1 MKKTV
6 LKVCAGLMI
15 LSAFV
20 GCSKKDGAKKS
31 SDGNEKI
38 SLELYYYKQENDAGL
53 KNLVKKFESEN
64 PNISI
69 DMLIVPND
77 ADAQM
82 SARAEQGDLPD
93 ILQMQSYSRVTE
105 YASKGYLR
113 DLSKEDCMK
122 NVIPSSLAS
131 GSYNGKQYAL
141 PMDYAGIGIIYN
153 KDIFSKV
160 KIEAPKT
167 YEDLVDVCDALKEAE
182 YVPFAGLLKENW
194 SVGHFITLVHTALL
208 AEKNIEPAK
217 FIADMNAGK
226 ASYGDVDTDKL
237 FKIIDFYKNNMN
249 NNASEMGGNEQ
260 QQSFAKGEAA
270 MMVQGLW
277 SYIDAKK
284 FNADLNAGFIPF
296 PVYSDES
303 KNKFYA
309 DVDSTFGI
317 SSQSSLEKQEAAV
330 RFLNWLSSEE
340 GKTMWVNE
348 YKLTHSFKGGEFSS
362 LGAPYAD
369 LMASVAEKGSYVW
382 AFSQYPSE
390 VFEDACKNGAQK
402 YMMNAENKDAV
413 IKNIDARWA
422 SVVNKK

>member
-6 LKVCAGLMI
+6 LKVCAAVMI
-15 LSAFV
+15 ASAFV
-20 GCSKKDGAKKS
+20 GCSKKNGTNNSAS
-31 SDGNEKI
+31 GEKVK
-38 SLELYYYKQENDAGL
+38 LELYYYKQENDEGL
-53 KNLVKKFESEN
+53 KNIVKKFESEN

-69 DMLIVPND
+69 DMLIIPND

-105 YASKGYLR
+105 YASKGYLK

-122 NVIPSSLAS
+122 NVLPSSLPA

-153 KDIFSKV
+153 KEIFKSV
-160 KIEAPKT
+160 GIEAPET
-167 YEDLVDVCDALKEAE
+167 FEDLVDVCDALKEAG

-208 AEKNIEPAK
+208 SEKGIEPAA
-217 FIADMNAGK
+217 FIDSMNKGK
-226 ASYGDVDTDKL
+226 ASYGDIDTDKL
-237 FKIIDFYKNNMN
+237 FKIMDFYKNNMN
-249 NNASEMGGNEQ
+249 KNASEMGGNEQ
-260 QQSFAKGEAA
+260 QQSFAKGESA

-284 FNADLNAGFIPF
+284 FNANLDAGFVPF
-296 PVYSDES
+296 PVFEDAS

-317 SSQSSLEKQEAAV
+317 SSQSSPEKQAAAV
-330 RFLNWLSSEE
+330 KFLNWLSAEE
-340 GKTMWVNE
+340 GKNLWVSE
-348 YKLTHSFKGGEFSS
+348 YKLTHSFRDGEFSS
-362 LGAPYAD
+362 LGTPYAD
-369 LMASVAEKGSYVW
+369 LMNSVAEKGSYCW

-402 YMMNAENKDAV
+402 YMMNKANSSDV
-413 IKNIDARWA
+413 IKGIDERWA
-422 SVVNKK
+422 LVAGNK

>member
-6 LKVCAGLMI
+6 LKVCAAVMI
-15 LSAFV
+15 ASAFV
-20 GCSKKDGAKKS
+20 GCSKKNGTNNSAS
-31 SDGNEKI
+31 GEKVK
-38 SLELYYYKQENDAGL
+38 LELYYYKQENDEGL
-53 KNLVKKFESEN
+53 KNIVKKFESEN

-69 DMLIVPND
+69 DMLIIPND

-105 YASKGYLR
+105 YASKGYLK

-122 NVIPSSLAS
+122 NVLPSSLPA

-153 KDIFSKV
+153 KEIFKSV
-160 KIEAPKT
+160 GIEAPET
-167 YEDLVDVCDALKEAE
+167 FEDLVDVCDALKEAG

-208 AEKNIEPAK
+208 SEKGIEPAA
-217 FIADMNAGK
+217 FIDSMNNGK

-237 FKIIDFYKNNMN
+237 FKIMDFYKNNMN
-249 NNASEMGGNEQ
+249 KNASEMGGNEQ
-260 QQSFAKGEAA
+260 QQSFAKGESA

-284 FNADLNAGFIPF
+284 FNANLDAGFVPF
-296 PVYSDES
+296 PVFEDAS

-317 SSQSSLEKQEAAV
+317 SSQSSPEKQAAAV
-330 RFLNWLSSEE
+330 KFLNWLSAEE
-340 GKTMWVNE
+340 GKNLWVSE
-348 YKLTHSFKGGEFSS
+348 YKLTHSFRDGEFSS
-362 LGAPYAD
+362 LGTPYAD
-369 LMASVAEKGSYVW
+369 LMNSVAEKGSYCW

-402 YMMNAENKDAV
+402 YMMNKANSSDV
-413 IKNIDARWA
+413 IKGIDERWA
-422 SVVNKK
+422 LVAGNK

>member
-6 LKVCAGLMI
+6 LKVCAAVMI
-15 LSAFV
+15 ASAFV
-20 GCSKKDGAKKS
+20 GCSKKNGTNNSAS
-31 SDGNEKI
+31 GEKVK
-38 SLELYYYKQENDAGL
+38 LELYYYKQENDEGL
-53 KNLVKKFESEN
+53 KNIVKKFESEN

-69 DMLIVPND
+69 DMLIIPND

-105 YASKGYLR
+105 YASKGYLK

-122 NVIPSSLAS
+122 NVLPSSLPA

-153 KDIFSKV
+153 KEIFKSV
-160 KIEAPKT
+160 GIEAPET
-167 YEDLVDVCDALKEAE
+167 FEDLVDVCDALKEAG

-208 AEKNIEPAK
+208 SEKGIEPAA
-217 FIADMNAGK
+217 FIDSMNKGN

-237 FKIIDFYKNNMN
+237 FKIMDFYKNNMN
-249 NNASEMGGNEQ
+249 KNASEMGGNEQ
-260 QQSFAKGEAA
+260 QQSFAKGESA

-284 FNADLNAGFIPF
+284 FNANLDAGFVPF
-296 PVYSDES
+296 PVFEDAS

-317 SSQSSLEKQEAAV
+317 SSQSSPEKQAAAV
-330 RFLNWLSSEE
+330 KFLNWLSAEE
-340 GKTMWVNE
+340 GKNLWVSE
-348 YKLTHSFKGGEFSS
+348 YKLTHSFRDGEFSS
-362 LGAPYAD
+362 LGTPYAD
-369 LMASVAEKGSYVW
+369 LMNSVAEKGSYCW

-402 YMMNAENKDAV
+402 YMMNKANSSDV
-413 IKNIDARWA
+413 IKGIDERWA
-422 SVVNKK
+422 LVAGNK

>member
-6 LKVCAGLMI
+6 LKVCAAVMI
-15 LSAFV
+15 ASAFV
-20 GCSKKDGAKKS
+20 GCSKKNGTNNSAS
-31 SDGNEKI
+31 GEKVK
-38 SLELYYYKQENDAGL
+38 LELYYYKQENDEGL
-53 KNLVKKFESEN
+53 KNIVKKFESEN

-69 DMLIVPND
+69 DMLIIPND

-105 YASKGYLR
+105 YASKGYLK

-122 NVIPSSLAS
+122 NVLPSSLPA

-153 KDIFSKV
+153 KEIFKSV
-160 KIEAPKT
+160 GIEAPET
-167 YEDLVDVCDALKEAE
+167 FEDLVDVCDALKEAG

-208 AEKNIEPAK
+208 SEKGIEPAA
-217 FIADMNAGK
+217 FIDSMNNGK

-237 FKIIDFYKNNMN
+237 FKIMDFYKNNMN
-249 NNASEMGGNEQ
+249 KNASEMGGNEQ

-284 FNADLNAGFIPF
+284 FNANLDAGFVPF
-296 PVYSDES
+296 PVFEDAS

-317 SSQSSLEKQEAAV
+317 SSQSSPEKQAAAV
-330 RFLNWLSSEE
+330 KFLNWLSSDE
-340 GKTMWVNE
+340 GKNLWVSE
-348 YKLTHSFKGGEFSS
+348 YKLTHSFRDGEFSS
-362 LGAPYAD
+362 LGTPYAD
-369 LMASVAEKGSYVW
+369 LMNSVAEKGSYCW

-402 YMMNAENKDAV
+402 YMMNKANSSDV
-413 IKNIDARWA
+413 IKGIDERWA
-422 SVVNKK
+422 LVAGNK

>member
-6 LKVCAGLMI
+6 LKVCAAVMI
-15 LSAFV
+15 ASAFV
-20 GCSKKDGAKKS
+20 GCSKKNGTNNSAS
-31 SDGNEKI
+31 GEKVK
-38 SLELYYYKQENDAGL
+38 LELYYYKQENDEGL
-53 KNLVKKFESEN
+53 KNIVKKFESEN

-69 DMLIVPND
+69 DMLIIPND

-105 YASKGYLR
+105 YASKGYLK

-122 NVIPSSLAS
+122 NVLPSSLPA
-131 GSYNGKQYAL
+131 GSHNGKQYAL

-153 KDIFSKV
+153 KEIFKSV
-160 KIEAPKT
+160 GIEAPET
-167 YEDLVDVCDALKEAE
+167 FEDLVDVCDALKEAG

-208 AEKNIEPAK
+208 SEKGIEPAA
-217 FIADMNAGK
+217 FIDSMNKGN

-237 FKIIDFYKNNMN
+237 FKIMDFYKNNMN
-249 NNASEMGGNEQ
+249 KNASEMGGNEQ
-260 QQSFAKGEAA
+260 QQSFAKGESA

-284 FNADLNAGFIPF
+284 FNANLDAGFVPF
-296 PVYSDES
+296 PVFEDAS

-317 SSQSSLEKQEAAV
+317 SSQSSPEKQAAAV
-330 RFLNWLSSEE
+330 KFLNWLSAEE
-340 GKTMWVNE
+340 GKNLWVSE
-348 YKLTHSFKGGEFSS
+348 YKLTHSFRDGEFSS
-362 LGAPYAD
+362 LGTPYAD
-369 LMASVAEKGSYVW
+369 LMNSVAEKGSYCW

-402 YMMNAENKDAV
+402 YMMNKANSSDV
-413 IKNIDARWA
+413 IKGIDERWELVA
-422 SVVNKK
+422 GNK

>member
-6 LKVCAGLMI
+6 LKVCAAVMI
-15 LSAFV
+15 ASAFV
-20 GCSKKDGAKKS
+20 GCSKKNGTNNSAS
-31 SDGNEKI
+31 GEKVK
-38 SLELYYYKQENDAGL
+38 LELYYYKQENDEGL
-53 KNLVKKFESEN
+53 KNIVKKFESEN

-69 DMLIVPND
+69 DMLIIPND

-105 YASKGYLR
+105 YASKGYLK

-122 NVIPSSLAS
+122 NVLPSSLPA

-153 KDIFSKV
+153 KEIFKSV
-160 KIEAPKT
+160 GIEAPET
-167 YEDLVDVCDALKEAE
+167 FEDLVDVCDALKEAG

-208 AEKNIEPAK
+208 SEKGIEPAA
-217 FIADMNAGK
+217 FIDSMNKGN

-237 FKIIDFYKNNMN
+237 FKIMDFYKNNMN
-249 NNASEMGGNEQ
+249 KNASEMGGNEQ
-260 QQSFAKGEAA
+260 QQSFAKGESA

-284 FNADLNAGFIPF
+284 FNANLDAGFVPF
-296 PVYSDES
+296 PVFEDAS

-317 SSQSSLEKQEAAV
+317 SSQSSPEKQAAAV
-330 RFLNWLSSEE
+330 KFLNWLSAEE
-340 GKTMWVNE
+340 GKNLWVSE
-348 YKLTHSFKGGEFSS
+348 YKLTHSFRDGEFSS
-362 LGAPYAD
+362 LGTPYAD
-369 LMASVAEKGSYVW
+369 LMNSVAEKGSYCW

-402 YMMNAENKDAV
+402 YMMNKANSSDV
-413 IKNIDARWA
+413 IKGIDERWELVA
-422 SVVNKK
+422 GNK

>member
-6 LKVCAGLMI
+6 LKVCAAVMI
-15 LSAFV
+15 ASAFV
-20 GCSKKDGAKKS
+20 GCSKKNGTNNSAS
-31 SDGNEKI
+31 GEKVK
-38 SLELYYYKQENDAGL
+38 LELYYYKQENDEGL
-53 KNLVKKFESEN
+53 KNIVKKFESEN

-69 DMLIVPND
+69 DMLIIPND

-105 YASKGYLR
+105 YASKGYLK

-122 NVIPSSLAS
+122 NVLPSSLPA

-153 KDIFSKV
+153 KEIFKSV
-160 KIEAPKT
+160 GIDAPET
-167 YEDLVDVCDALKEAE
+167 FEDLADVCDALKEAG

-208 AEKNIEPAK
+208 SEKGIEPAS
-217 FIADMNAGK
+217 FIDSMNKGK
-226 ASYGDVDTDKL
+226 ASYGDIDTDKL
-237 FKIIDFYKNNMN
+237 FKIMDFYKNNMN
-249 NNASEMGGNEQ
+249 KNSSEMGGNEQ

-284 FNADLNAGFIPF
+284 FNANLDAGFVPF
-296 PVYSDES
+296 PVFEDAS

-317 SSQSSLEKQEAAV
+317 SSQSSPEKQAAAV
-330 RFLNWLSSEE
+330 KFLNWLSSDE
-340 GKTMWVNE
+340 GKALWVSE
-348 YKLTHSFKGGEFSS
+348 YKLTHSFRDGEFSS
-362 LGAPYAD
+362 LGTPYAD
-369 LMASVAEKGSYVW
+369 LMNSVAEKGSYCW

-402 YMMNAENKDAV
+402 YMMNKANSSDV
-413 IKNIDARWA
+413 IKGIDERWA
-422 SVVNKK
+422 LVAGNK

>member
-6 LKVCAGLMI
+6 LKVCAAVMI
-15 LSAFV
+15 ASAFV
-20 GCSKKDGAKKS
+20 GCSKKNGTNNSAS
-31 SDGNEKI
+31 GEKVK
-38 SLELYYYKQENDAGL
+38 LELYYYKQENDEGL
-53 KNLVKKFESEN
+53 KNIVKKFESEN

-69 DMLIVPND
+69 DMLIIPND

-105 YASKGYLR
+105 YASKGYLK

-122 NVIPSSLAS
+122 NVLLSSLPA

-153 KDIFSKV
+153 KEIFKSV
-160 KIEAPKT
+160 GIEAPET
-167 YEDLVDVCDALKEAE
+167 FEDLVDVCDALKEAG

-208 AEKNIEPAK
+208 SEKGIEPAA
-217 FIADMNAGK
+217 FIDSMNKGK
-226 ASYGDVDTDKL
+226 ASYGDIDTDKL
-237 FKIIDFYKNNMN
+237 FKIMDFYKNNMN
-249 NNASEMGGNEQ
+249 KNASEMGGNEQ
-260 QQSFAKGEAA
+260 QQSFAKGESA

-284 FNADLNAGFIPF
+284 FNANLDAGFVPF
-296 PVYSDES
+296 PVFEDAS

-317 SSQSSLEKQEAAV
+317 SSQSSPEKQAAAV
-330 RFLNWLSSEE
+330 KFLNWLSAEE
-340 GKTMWVNE
+340 GKNLWVSE
-348 YKLTHSFKGGEFSS
+348 YKLTHSFRDGEFSS
-362 LGAPYAD
+362 LGTPYAD
-369 LMASVAEKGSYVW
+369 LMNSVAEKGSYCW

-402 YMMNAENKDAV
+402 YMMNKANSSDV
-413 IKNIDARWA
+413 IKGIDERWA
-422 SVVNKK
+422 LVAGNK